1 MGWQDRRG
9 AAEEGGE
16 VVYEGGHVGVGEA
29 GADVGEV
36 ALGLRVGGLA
46 VGEADVEGG
55 LGVVGGAA
63 YLVAEVGDE
72 DAPVGFFGGPAV
84 GEGGESGG
92 GDAYVVGEDGTE

>member
-36 ALGLRVGGLA
+36 ALGLRVGGL
-46 VGEADVEGG
+46 
-55 LGVVGGAA
+55 GVVGGAA

-84 GEGGESGG
+84 GEGGEGGG